1 MGHLKTINFLFGTN
15 GKLMVLVVP
24 ILKYISAEILGHLR
38 LNSINFLFWTNGK
51 LMVLGIPVLKYI
63 SA

>member
-1 MGHLKTINFLFGTN
+1 
-15 GKLMVLVVP
+15 MVLVVP
-24 ILKYISAEILGHLR
+24 ILKYISAEIMGHPR